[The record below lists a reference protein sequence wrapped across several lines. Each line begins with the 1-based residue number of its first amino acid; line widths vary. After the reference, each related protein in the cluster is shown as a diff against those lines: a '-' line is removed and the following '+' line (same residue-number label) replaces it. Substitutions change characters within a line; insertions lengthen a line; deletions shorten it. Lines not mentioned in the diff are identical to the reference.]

1 MNDQDQGFVLS
12 NTPYREYDAMIL
24 FLAKEYGLLRFVL
37 RGYYRPSAKQTSL
50 GLEYTKVNLR
60 FKYHENRLLR
70 IQSGELMNAYSN
82 VRNDYD
88 WLLQM
93 SLLTE
98 LLEKFY
104 MKKDHEFW
112 YQTVNDLYK
121 EINLEKLIILMVNLI
136 RILGIV
142 PHVEGCVISASPKVS
157 DFSIEKGGFVSK
169 AYRKHK
175 SQVDLEMMKYIRA
188 LFIHEKIDE
197 SALKDYE
204 NTDKLANLLIEYI
217 EYYEGIRLN
226 SWKLMY

>member
-12 NTPYREYDAMIL
+12 NSPYREYDAMIL
-24 FLAKEYGLLRFVL
+24 FLGQEYGLLRFVL

-50 GLEYTKVNLR
+50 GLEYTKVNVR

-70 IQSGELMNAYSN
+70 IQSGELINAFAN

-104 MKKDHEFW
+104 MKKDHDFW
-112 YQTVNDLYK
+112 FETVNDLYR
-121 EINLEKLIILMVNLI
+121 EINLEKLLILMVNLI
-136 RILGIV
+136 RMLGIV
-142 PHVEGCVISASPKVS
+142 PHVEGCVISGSPKVS

-204 NTDKLANLLIEYI
+204 HTDKLANLLIEYI